1 MVGRV
6 TAILGAFTAEDT
18 TLGVSEIARR
28 TGLAKSSTSR
38 IVSELVTHQFLERN
52 GSGVRLGLKV
62 FELGETAAR
71 PRDLRKLA
79 LASMSD
85 LRHAVNLTVHL
96 AVLERGEVVYIEIL
110 PARGTPRLPSRVGG
124 RMPAH
129 ATGLGKALLAYAD
142 PHLVDELLSGELRR
156 LGPNTVT
163 DPARLHREL
172 ARVRTSGVAYEREES
187 GAGIACAAACIRS
200 VSGEPV
206 AAISAAGWMDD
217 VDVRRVGPA
226 VLTAAQAITRQ
237 VERRPTLRL

>member
-1 MVGRV
+1 
-6 TAILGAFTAEDT
+6 
-18 TLGVSEIARR
+18 
-28 TGLAKSSTSR
+28 
-38 IVSELVTHQFLERN
+38 
-52 GSGVRLGLKV
+52 
-62 FELGETAAR
+62 
-71 PRDLRKLA
+71 
-79 LASMSD
+79 
-85 LRHAVNLTVHL
+85 
-96 AVLERGEVVYIEIL
+96 
-110 PARGTPRLPSRVGG
+110 
-124 RMPAH
+124 MPAH